1 MKVSIY
7 LKGKK
12 EPIVYE
18 GDRIDVVDLNLNGVD
33 YKQVRYFRKGISK
46 SELIVSDLIS
56 KITNNK

>member
-18 GDRIDVVDLNLNGVD
+18 GDRVDVVDLNLNGVD
-33 YKQVRYFRKGISK
+33 YKQVRYFRKGISR

-56 KITNNK
+56 KIKNN

>member
-12 EPIVYE
+12 EPLVYE

-33 YKQVRYFRKGISK
+33 YKQVRYFRKGISR

-56 KITNNK
+56 KIKNN

>member
-1 MKVSIY
+1 MKISIY

-12 EPIVYE
+12 DPLVYE
-18 GDRIDVVDLNLNGVD
+18 GNRIDIVDFNLNGVD

-56 KITNNK
+56 KITK

>member
-12 EPIVYE
+12 EPVVYE
-18 GDRIDVVDLNLNGVD
+18 GDRVDVVDLNLNGVD
-33 YKQVRYFRKGISK
+33 YKQVRYFRKGISR

-56 KITNNK
+56 KIKNN